1 MTHLTIN
8 IKNDIEINATDI
20 YENILM
26 SYSDKVVFI
35 KQFIMFEAGI
45 NHIESEE
52 EQKVKCI
59 EYINK
64 MVEEIKTYGFYRN
77 KLKFNPYSTT
87 MNDKYHQKNI
97 KEEMS
102 HPLML
107 VTEYDEHIYKLERKL
122 DEYYHLFYS
131 DIDNV
136 LGFID
141 ITNRHGFYKL
151 IIDNQ
156 IEKNKSIYYEKKMN
170 IKTNEDK
177 YKLVNAYITG
187 MFWTFDFYFNKNN
200 REENVKY
207 ISTWAYEYDS
217 SPFIK
222 DIIEYLESMP
232 NRNKLLNHIF
242 YSINNVN
249 SIHYVPQHLFM
260 NELEQYIYITPYEKL
275 VNKVPQIYI
284 DTLKEV
290 NYFMKFD
297 EIINGILNGNA
308 HDYIDCGKS
317 TYLNKCNLLNLRKI
331 GCSQF
336 IKIIINLRNI
346 LN

>member
-1 MTHLTIN
+1 MT
-8 IKNDIEINATDI
+8 
-20 YENILM
+20 
-26 SYSDKVVFI
+26 YSDKVVFI

-45 NHIESEE
+45 NNIMNEDEE
-52 EQKVKCI
+52 KNKCI

-64 MVEEIKTYGFYRN
+64 IIEEIKTYGFYRN
-77 KLKFNPYSTT
+77 KLKFIPYSTT
-87 MNDKYHQKNI
+87 LNDKYHQKI
-97 KEEMS
+97 IREDMA

-107 VTEYDEHIYKLERKL
+107 ITEYDEQIYKLENKL

-136 LGFID
+136 LGFVD
-141 ITNRHGFYKL
+141 INNRHGFYKL
-151 IIDNQ
+151 LSDNQ
-156 IEKNKSIYYEKKMN
+156 IEKNKTIYYEKKMN
-170 IKTNEDK
+170 IKTQEEK
-177 YKLVNAYITG
+177 FKLVNAYITG

-200 REENVKY
+200 REDNTKFV
-207 ISTWAYEYDS
+207 STWAYEYDS

-222 DIIEYLESMP
+222 DIIDYLEYVP

-242 YSINNVN
+242 YSINNFN

-275 VNKVPQIYI
+275 KDNIPQEYINVLNK
-284 DTLKEV
+284 V

-297 EIINGILNGNA
+297 EIINGILNGIA

-317 TYLNKCNLLNLRKI
+317 TYLNKCSLLNLRKV
-331 GCSQF
+331 GCNDFMKS
-336 IKIIINLRNI
+336 IISLRNM
-346 LN
+346 